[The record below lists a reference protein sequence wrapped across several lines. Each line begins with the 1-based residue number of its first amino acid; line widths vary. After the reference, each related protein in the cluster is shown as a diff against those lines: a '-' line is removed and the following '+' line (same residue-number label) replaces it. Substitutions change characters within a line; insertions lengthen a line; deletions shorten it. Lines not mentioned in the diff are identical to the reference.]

1 MYCKK
6 LLTIVCFLLILNFL
20 SFSQQIIRGPYLQQP
35 TTNSIVVRWRTN
47 IPTETKV
54 NFGTNINSKTNSASN
69 NEITTEHILKI
80 ENLQADTKY
89 YYEIVP
95 NVDFAALN
103 FNHFF
108 ITTPKKDSKRAM
120 HFWAGGDFG
129 DLSNFVYQTNQ
140 ADVRDSYLAY
150 SKKFNTDM
158 WLWLGDNGY
167 GGNRDD
173 LLQTAIFDFY
183 GPKILTKIP
192 FSATLG
198 NHEFDEDPINQQK
211 TRDVHLLKVT
221 SPPTNG
227 EAGGIPSKNKAYYS
241 FDYGN
246 THFICLDSY
255 GMDEGQYRIYDTN
268 SPQYQWFIKD
278 LAANKS
284 MWTVI
289 FFHHPPY
296 TKRAH
301 DSDTEE
307 ELRLIRQALVPVFD
321 KYKVDLV
328 LNGHSHIYERS
339 YLMYDHLGT
348 SEYFDPSYQ
357 IVDRASGKY
366 QKNDPPYINKTLGTT
381 YVVSGT
387 FGRLEPILAGRLSE
401 PKHPSSYFAD
411 LLTGG
416 SLAIKIEDNRLDCEW
431 LCADGVVRDRFTML
445 KNVNKTTKLNIEYGE
460 IVTLKASWPGTY
472 RWSDGTINKAEIE
485 INSLKSGVYSV
496 KDSLGFLQDKFEVT
510 VAPQPII
517 ETKLVS
523 SNVFCAGK
531 IITGNFDLKNTNFE
545 KWKYTLQLSDEKG
558 SFENSVVKQT
568 LNAKGF
574 SFSIP
579 KNAIESNAYKVR
591 VIPNSNIFEVRPTEN
606 FNISLSAEAKFENE
620 SLLPFNEEV
629 VLKLNFTGSFPI
641 SYKLNFQLESTTNQV
656 SEEIKVKQFE
666 TKTYLLESVN
676 NVCGVGTVA
685 NNKITITAPLA
696 TEIEKNEIKIYPN
709 PAHDEL
715 IIEVFKKLNVPATI
729 TNIEGKQLIK
739 QDLKIGKNI
748 IDLTT
753 IPIGVYVIEMDF
765 ANKKTQNKLIK
776 Q

>member
-1 MYCKK
+1 MYLKR
-6 LLTIVCFLLILNFL
+6 TITTVCFLVVLNFQ
-20 SFSQQIIRGPYLQQP
+20 SFSQKIIRGPYLQQP
-35 TTNSIVVRWRTN
+35 TTSSIVVRWRTDV
-47 IPTETKV
+47 PTETKI

-69 NEITTEHILKI
+69 AEITTEHILKI
-80 ENLQADTKY
+80 ENLKADTKY
-89 YYEIVP
+89 FYEVVP

-108 ITTPKKDSKRAM
+108 ITVPKKDSKRPM

-140 ADVRDSYLAY
+140 ADVRDSYVNY
-150 SKKFNTDM
+150 SKNFNTDM

-173 LLQTAIFDFY
+173 LLQKAIFDFY

-227 EAGGIPSKNKAYYS
+227 EAGGIASNNKAYYS

-255 GMDEGQYRIYDTN
+255 GMDEGKFRIYDTDG
-268 SPQYQWFIKD
+268 PQYQWFIKD
-278 LAANKS
+278 LSANKS
-284 MWTVI
+284 MWTIV

-301 DSDTEE
+301 DSDIEE
-307 ELRLIRQALVPVFD
+307 ELRLIRQTLVPVFD

-339 YLMYDHLGT
+339 YLMNDHLGT

-357 IVDRASGKY
+357 IVDKSSGKY
-366 QKNDPPYINKTLGTT
+366 LKNEPPFINKSNGTV

-387 FGRLEPILAGRLSE
+387 FGRLEPVLALRLNQ
-401 PKHPSSYFAD
+401 PPHPSSYFSD

-416 SLAIKIEDNRLDCEW
+416 SVALKIEDNRLDCEW

-445 KNVNKTTKLNIEYGE
+445 KNVNKTSTINIEYGDK
-460 IVTLKASWPGTY
+460 VKLKASWPGTY
-472 RWSDGTINKAEIE
+472 KWSNGVNNQAEIE

-496 KDSLGFLQDKFEVT
+496 KDSLGFLEDKFEVN

-517 ETKLVS
+517 ETKLINIS
-523 SNVFCAGK
+523 EFCAGK
-531 IITGNFDLKNTNFE
+531 TITGNIDLKNTQFE
-545 KWKYTLQLSDEKG
+545 KWKFTVQLSDEKG
-558 SFENSVVKQT
+558 SFEKSI
-568 LNAKGF
+568 LNQELSTKEF
-574 SFSIP
+574 NFTIP
-579 KNAIESNAYKVR
+579 KNVSESTGFKVR
-591 VIPNSNIFEVRPTEN
+591 VIPNSNLFEVKSTDK
-606 FNISLSAEAKFENE
+606 FSISIPAEAKFINE
-620 SLLPFNEEV
+620 SILPFSEEV

-641 SYKLNFQLESTTNQV
+641 SYKLNFQAEASTNQAV
-656 SEEIKVKQFE
+656 EEIKVRQFE
-666 TKTYLLESVN
+666 TKFYTLEWVN
-676 NVCGVGTVA
+676 NVCGLGTVA
-685 NNKITITAPLA
+685 NNKITVTAPLA
-696 TEIEKNEIKIYPN
+696 TEIEENEIKIYPN
-709 PAHDEL
+709 PVHDEL
-715 IIEVFKKLNVPATI
+715 IVELKRKPLVSAIIN
-729 TNIEGKQLIK
+729 NIEGKQVIK
-739 QDLKIGKNI
+739 QDLKVGKNSI
-748 IDLTT
+748 NLTA
-753 IPIGVYVIEMDF
+753 IPIGIYIIEMDF
-765 ANKKTQNKLIK
+765 GNKKVQSKFIK